1 MAELD
6 HSQWKGTTGGTT
18 WMQKTL
24 VVLFRVVPVEVLYA
38 VMGVVILFYMIF
50 NRQGY
55 LSSYHWF
62 RRRFGFGPLKAF
74 AGVYRNHFVFGQVIL
89 DRFAMYAGKT
99 FRFDFDGKEKFD
111 ALAAGDSGFMMV
123 SSHVGNYELA
133 GYSLP
138 TGGRKFNALVF
149 AGETETVMKNR
160 NIMFGSNSI
169 SMIPM
174 AEDMSHI
181 FALSCALS
189 DGEIVSM
196 PGDRIFGSQKSVRC
210 SFMGKDADFPMG
222 PFALAVQRN
231 VPALAAF
238 VMKTGSRSYR
248 VILREL
254 GWGDA
259 EGKAGKIQRMASGF
273 AAELEKVMGQFPYQW
288 FNYFDFWKEDEN

>member
-1 MAELD
+1 
-6 HSQWKGTTGGTT
+6 
-18 WMQKTL
+18 MQRTL
-24 VVLFRVVPVEVLYA
+24 VVLFRFMPVEVLYA
-38 VMGVVILFYMIF
+38 FMGMVIPFYMIF

-62 RRRFGFGPLKAF
+62 RRRFGFGPIKSF
-74 AGVYRNHFVFGQVIL
+74 FGVYRNHFVFGQVIL
-89 DRFAMYAGKT
+89 DRFATYAGKK
-99 FRFDFDGKEKFD
+99 FRFEFDGKEKFD
-111 ALAAGDSGFMMV
+111 ALAAGGPGFMMV

-133 GYSLP
+133 GYSLS
-138 TGGRKFNALVF
+138 TEGRKFNALVF

-160 NIMFGSNSI
+160 NIMFGSNCI

-174 AEDMSHI
+174 SEDMSHI

-189 DGEIVSM
+189 NGEIVSM

-222 PFALAVQRN
+222 PFALAVQKN
-231 VPALAAF
+231 VSALAAF

-248 VILREL
+248 VVLREI

-259 EGKAGKIQRMASGF
+259 AGKAEKIQRMAEAY
-273 AAELEKVMGQFPYQW
+273 AAEMGTVMGAFPYQW
-288 FNYFDFWKEDEN
+288 FNYYDFWKEDEN